1 MGVQAEREGKC
12 WGKNLNERKRRDE
25 GDNWE
30 EDRDHRVARQ
40 GPEHPG

>member
-1 MGVQAEREGKC
+1 MGEQARRDD
-12 WGKNLNERKRRDE
+12 KNLNERRERDK

-30 EDRDHRVARQ
+30 EDRDQMMARQ